1 MPLPRAG
8 DKAPAFS
15 ALDDTGKKVSLDNF
29 RGRWLVLYFY
39 PKDDTP
45 G

>member
-1 MPLPRAG
+1 MNLEIG
-8 DKAPAFS
+8 NKAPDFS
-15 ALDDTGKKVSLDNF
+15 APNQKGETKTLADYSGKK
-29 RGRWLVLYFY
+29 LVLYFY